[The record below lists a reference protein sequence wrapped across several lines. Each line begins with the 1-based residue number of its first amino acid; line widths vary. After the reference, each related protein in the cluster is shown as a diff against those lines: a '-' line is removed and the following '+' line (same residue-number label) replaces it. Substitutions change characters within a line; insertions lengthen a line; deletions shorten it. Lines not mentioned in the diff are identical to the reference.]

1 MIVILV
7 FWLFFHALTDLSHL
21 DCSYQFLFERRSR
34 VFVDYHDR
42 STCYILFTHVMA
54 LVLILWVL
62 DCPPPQFLPR
72 KRLGFVIVGCLSERY
87 LSK

>member
-34 VFVDYHDR
+34 IFVDYHDR

-62 DCPPPQFLPR
+62 DCPPPPQFLPR
-72 KRLGFVIVGCLSERY
+72 KRLGKHLNFLIFF
-87 LSK
+87 